1 MEHDTMSSRSQST
14 SRNNVAGAFRLA
26 SIWRTCQARTTEDL
40 TGEVAVITGGSR
52 GLGFLL
58 ARDFAR
64 AGCRV
69 AICARDSAELDR
81 ARAKLAAEG
90 AEVFTHVCD
99 VSQRSQVEAMI
110 DAVSG
115 HYGQIDILVNNAGII
130 QVGPLESM
138 TLADFEEAMN
148 VMFWG
153 MLYAIWAVLPQMRRR
168 HSGRIVNITSVG
180 GKISPPHL
188 IPYSAAKFAAVGLS
202 EGLHAELA
210 RDGITVTTIAPGL
223 MRTGSHTQAFF
234 KAPMEGE
241 YTWFALGASLPGI
254 SMDAERAADQ
264 IVMATRNG
272 EAERILSTPAVLAA
286 RFHGLFPGATADILA
301 LVNRL
306 LPRPD
311 STDTSRA
318 RGKEVARHLGSHW
331 LKAATTFGRS
341 AARRFNE

>member
-1 MEHDTMSSRSQST
+1 MSSRSGRT
-14 SRNNVAGAFRLA
+14 SSKRVAGAARLA
-26 SIWRTCQARTTEDL
+26 RLALIWPTRHARPTDDL

-52 GLGFLL
+52 GIGFLL

-69 AICARDSAELDR
+69 AICARDAAELDR
-81 ARAKLAAEG
+81 SRADLAVEG
-90 AEVFTHVCD
+90 AEVFTCVCD
-99 VSQRSQVEAMI
+99 VSQQAQVEAMI
-110 DAVSG
+110 GSVSE
-115 HYGQIDILVNNAGII
+115 HYGRIDILVNNAGII
-130 QVGPLESM
+130 QVGPLETM

-168 HSGRIVNITSVG
+168 HSGRIVNITSIG
-180 GKISPPHL
+180 GKLSPPHL
-188 IPYSAAKFAAVGLS
+188 IPYSSAKFAAVGLS

-254 SMDAERAADQ
+254 SMDAERAAEQ

-272 EAERILSTPAVLAA
+272 EAERILSTPAAVAA
-286 RFHGLFPGATADILA
+286 RFHGLFPGATADVLA

-318 RGKEVARHLGSHW
+318 RGQEVERHLGSRW
-331 LKAATTFGRS
+331 LKAATTLGRS
-341 AARRFNE
+341 AARRFNEL